1 MAAFWKRLAET
12 AGLNLKRNALHMKAV
27 SFPNTVQ
34 WAWLDWGLEMS
45 EQLLVRLTIYIYI
58 CFYMNSL
65 SIFFFASFFFSYYL
79 SSYIWRRLS
88 VEIAWVSLFLVFR
101 RIGGYI
107 SLDPFS
113 SYLLPNFGAFITMP
127 LRRQLSDVDSGQALA
142 LLNDGVKVQEAENN
156 YTKVGMKKRR
166 RLFSFRKGR
175 LDCRT

>member
-1 MAAFWKRLAET
+1 M
-12 AGLNLKRNALHMKAV
+12 
-27 SFPNTVQ
+27 
-34 WAWLDWGLEMS
+34 
-45 EQLLVRLTIYIYI
+45 
-58 CFYMNSL
+58 
-65 SIFFFASFFFSYYL
+65 
-79 SSYIWRRLS
+79 
-88 VEIAWVSLFLVFR
+88 FR